1 MAREYKDKGLI
12 HKIRLSTRP
21 DAING
26 YILNYLKEFKVDII
40 ELGVQSLD
48 DNVLKLAGRGH
59 SVYDVENA
67 SRLIKAE
74 GFTLGHQI
82 MPGLPGDTKETDL
95 ATIKKSIEMKPD
107 IARIYPAL
115 VIKDTPMET
124 MYNRG
129 EYNPYSLDMAVEVS
143 REMLKLYNEAK
154 VKVIR
159 IGLQPTDTIA
169 EGKDVV
175 AGPFHPAFREL
186 VEGSLICE
194 NIKEKTNESSDII
207 IEINSKDISKLYCN
221 KKQYFNEFKENRH
234 GKVFVKTVD
243 KLKRG
248 RVRVTVIEKVEE
260 FKI

>member
-1 MAREYKDKGLI
+1 
-12 HKIRLSTRP
+12 
-21 DAING
+21 
-26 YILNYLKEFKVDII
+26 
-40 ELGVQSLD
+40 
-48 DNVLKLAGRGH
+48 
-59 SVYDVENA
+59 
-67 SRLIKAE
+67 
-74 GFTLGHQI
+74 
-82 MPGLPGDTKETDL
+82 
-95 ATIKKSIEMKPD
+95 MKPD

-129 EYNPYSLDMAVEVS
+129 EYKPYSLDMAVEVS
-143 REMLKLYNEAK
+143 KEMLKLYNAAK